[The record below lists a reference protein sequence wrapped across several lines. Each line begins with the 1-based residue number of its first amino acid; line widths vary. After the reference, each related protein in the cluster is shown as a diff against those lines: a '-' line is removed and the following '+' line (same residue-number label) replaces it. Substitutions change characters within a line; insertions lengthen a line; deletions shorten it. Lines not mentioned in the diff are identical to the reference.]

1 MFKKKKERK
10 ERHASKPT
18 SLVTFRQ
25 LKQRGQRS
33 LYNPSMATH
42 CSESTEVLL
51 GSRCLPIDQRL
62 KVIVVVL
69 VLHHKSSPRL
79 RIVGLH

>member
-1 MFKKKKERK
+1 MFFFIKKKKKARSQ
-10 ERHASKPT
+10 ANFVS
-18 SLVTFRQ
+18 VTCRQ

-42 CSESTEVLL
+42 CNESAEALL
-51 GSRCLPIDQRL
+51 GSRCLPIDQKL